1 MIRLDGKVAIVTGGT
16 GGIGRGVA
24 EAYGAAGAK
33 VVVSGRNETEGKAVV
48 ARIEAQRGTA
58 HFHPTDVS
66 RESEVEG
73 LIRNAADRYGRL
85 DIAFNGAGVASLGPL
100 ADLEE
105 SDFDRIFAINVKGLW
120 LCMKHEIRQF
130 LAQGDGGVIVNAGSV
145 QGHIAFGGSSHYT
158 ATKHAVSAY
167 TRSGAKEYAK
177 YGIRINQIA
186 PGLVNTP
193 LIKPLFE
200 KNPALRDER
209 LTGYPIGR
217 FAEVEDIVGSALFL
231 ASDLATYVNGIS
243 LPIDGGY
250 LVS

>member
-16 GGIGRGVA
+16 GGIGQGVA
-24 EAYGAAGAK
+24 QAYGAAGAK
-33 VVVSGRNETEGKAVV
+33 VVVSGRNEAEGAAVV
-48 ARIEAQRGTA
+48 ARIEAQGGTA
-58 HFHPTDVS
+58 HFHRTDVS
-66 RESEVEG
+66 RESEVEA
-73 LIRNAADRYGRL
+73 LIRDTVMRYGHL

-100 ADLEE
+100 ADLDEA
-105 SDFDRIFAINVKGLW
+105 DFDRVFAINVKGLW

-177 YGIRINQIA
+177 HGIRINQIA

-193 LIKPLFE
+193 LIKPLFDA
-200 KNPALRDER
+200 NPALREER
-209 LTGYPIGR
+209 LKGYPIGR
-217 FAEVEDIVGSALFL
+217 FAEVEDVVGSALFL
-231 ASDLATYVNGIS
+231 ASDLSSYVNGIS
-243 LPIDGGY
+243 LPVDGGY